1 MKRRAEQESASP
13 FLRRFDMSLL
23 KEYDVKNLAVEEW
36 LSWGGITLPH
46 VMQQKGGSCFSVIE
60 YEPYERNYLTKKL
73 DLPNFRRGWAMWNE
87 RQHTLTGDKD
97 FLVVFWNPFET
108 KINPNI
114 ENTLGDKVKKE
125 NFLEY
130 FGAEVE
136 KLCAELSKVTRVKLL
151 EYQELMNFLSFELNM
166 EEIEVKMP
174 DVPLYMDALLS
185 QDVQFDFKANDIY
198 INGKKL
204 LVLTLPTLPNAWEIF
219 EKVKN
224 FPYRYVRRIL
234 LFDEQESE
242 LEMKKYAGQ
251 WCPHRKI
258 MLKEIE
264 KEILA
269 SFNGYCW
276 NGFIFRLDETEYE
289 TFRQDMDEYL
299 TLKEIPFV
307 FEHYNLKDVWWGSL
321 AGVFL
326 ANIMPPLIGFN
337 SVEEFILH
345 REKITMMRQEHRFKQ
360 IIEEMEQEKNV
371 SNGQI

>member
-1 MKRRAEQESASP
+1 
-13 FLRRFDMSLL
+13 MSLL

-60 YEPYERNYLTKKL
+60 YEFYERNYMTKKL

-125 NFLEY
+125 KFLSY

-136 KLCAELSKVTRVKLL
+136 NICKELSKVTRVKLL

-204 LVLTLPTLPNAWEIF
+204 LVLTLPTMPNAWEIF

-224 FPYRYVRRIL
+224 FSYRYVRRIL
-234 LFDEQESE
+234 LFDECESE
-242 LEMKKYAGQ
+242 LEMKNYAGQ
-251 WCPHRKI
+251 WCPRRKI

-276 NGFIFRLDETEYE
+276 NGFIFRLDETKYE

-326 ANIMPPLIGFN
+326 ANITPPLIGFN

>member
-1 MKRRAEQESASP
+1 MKSRAEQKRASP
-13 FLRRFDMSLL
+13 FLRRLKMSLL
-23 KEYDVKNLAVEEW
+23 KEFDEKILAVEEW

-114 ENTLGDKVKKE
+114 ENTLGDTVKKE
-125 NFLEY
+125 KFLSY

-136 KLCAELSKVTRVKLL
+136 NICKELSKVTRVKLL

-204 LVLTLPTLPNAWEIF
+204 LVLTLPTMPNAWEIF

-224 FPYRYVRRIL
+224 FSYRYVRRIL

-251 WCPHRKI
+251 WCPCRKI

-299 TLKEIPFV
+299 TLKEILFV

-321 AGVFL
+321 AGIFL
-326 ANIMPPLIGFN
+326 ANITPPLIGFN
-337 SVEEFILH
+337 SAEEFILH
-345 REKITMMRQEHRFKQ
+345 KEKITTTRQEHRFKQ
-360 IIEEMEQEKNV
+360 ILEEMEQEKNV

>member
-1 MKRRAEQESASP
+1 
-13 FLRRFDMSLL
+13 MSLL

-73 DLPNFRRGWAMWNE
+73 NLPNFRKGWGVWNE
-87 RQHTLTGDKD
+87 RQHMLTGDRD
-97 FLVVFWNPFET
+97 FIVVFWNPFDT
-108 KINPNI
+108 KINPSI
-114 ENTLGDKVKKE
+114 ENTLGGDTVKKGK
-125 NFLEY
+125 FLSY
-130 FGAEVE
+130 FGVEVE
-136 KLCAELSKVTRVKLL
+136 RICKEISKVTRVKLL

-166 EEIEVKMP
+166 EEIELKMP
-174 DVPLYMDALLS
+174 EVPLYMDALLS

-204 LVLTLPTLPNAWEIF
+204 LVLTLLTLPNAWEIF

-224 FPYRYVRRIL
+224 FSYRYVRRIL

-242 LEMKKYAGQ
+242 LEMKNYAGQ
-251 WCPHRKI
+251 WCPRRKI
-258 MLKEIE
+258 MLKGIE

-269 SFNGYCW
+269 KFNGYCW
-276 NGFIFRLDETEYE
+276 NGFTFRLDETEYE

-299 TLKEIPFV
+299 TLKEISFV
-307 FEHYNLKDVWWGSL
+307 FEYYNLKDVWWGSL
-321 AGVFL
+321 AGIFL
-326 ANIMPPLIGFN
+326 ANITPPLIDFN

-345 REKITMMRQEHRFKQ
+345 REKITTTRQEHRFKQ
-360 IIEEMEQEKNV
+360 ILEEMEQEKNV

>member
-1 MKRRAEQESASP
+1 
-13 FLRRFDMSLL
+13 MSLL

-60 YEPYERNYLTKKL
+60 YEPYELNYLTKKL
-73 DLPNFRRGWAMWNE
+73 DLPNFRRGWGVWNE
-87 RQHTLTGDKD
+87 RQHTLTGDRD
-97 FLVVFWNPFET
+97 FIVVFWNPFET
-108 KINPNI
+108 KINPHI
-114 ENTLGDKVKKE
+114 ENTLGDTVKKE
-125 NFLEY
+125 KFLEY

-136 KLCAELSKVTRVKLL
+136 KICKELSKVTRVKLL
-151 EYQELMNFLSFELNM
+151 EYQELMNFLAFELNM
-166 EEIEVKMP
+166 EEVEVKMP

-234 LFDEQESE
+234 LFDGQESKQ
-242 LEMKKYAGQ
+242 EMKNYASQ

-321 AGVFL
+321 AGIFL
-326 ANIMPPLIGFN
+326 ANITPPLIGFN
-337 SVEEFILH
+337 SAEEFILH
-345 REKITMMRQEHRFKQ
+345 KEKITTTRQEHLFKQ
-360 IIEEMEQEKNV
+360 ILEEMEQEKNV

>member
-1 MKRRAEQESASP
+1 
-13 FLRRFDMSLL
+13 MSLL
-23 KEYDVKNLAVEEW
+23 KEFDEKNLAVEEW

-73 DLPNFRRGWAMWNE
+73 DLPCFRRGWAVWNE
-87 RQHTLTGDKD
+87 RQHTLTGDRD
-97 FLVVFWNPFET
+97 FIVIFWNPFET
-108 KINPNI
+108 KINPHI
-114 ENTLGDKVKKE
+114 ENTLGGDTIKKE

-136 KLCAELSKVTRVKLL
+136 KICKELSKVTRVKLL

-224 FPYRYVRRIL
+224 FSYRYVRRIL

-242 LEMKKYAGQ
+242 LEMKNYAGQ
-251 WCPHRKI
+251 WCPRRKI

-269 SFNGYCW
+269 KFNGYCW

-289 TFRQDMDEYL
+289 TFRQDMEEYL
-299 TLKEIPFV
+299 TLKEISFV

-321 AGVFL
+321 TGIFL
-326 ANIMPPLIGFN
+326 ANITPPLIGFN
-337 SVEEFILH
+337 SAEEFILH
-345 REKITMMRQEHRFKQ
+345 KEKITTTRQKHRFKQ
-360 IIEEMEQEKNV
+360 ILEEMEQEKNV

>member
-1 MKRRAEQESASP
+1 MKRRAERKSASP
-13 FLRRFDMSLL
+13 FLRRLDMSLL
-23 KEYDVKNLAVEEW
+23 KEYDVKNLSVEEW

-60 YEPYERNYLTKKL
+60 YEPYELNYLTKKL

-234 LFDEQESE
+234 LFDGQESKQ
-242 LEMKKYAGQ
+242 EMKNYASQ

-321 AGVFL
+321 AGIFL
-326 ANIMPPLIGFN
+326 ANITPPLIGFN
-337 SVEEFILH
+337 SAEEFILH
-345 REKITMMRQEHRFKQ
+345 KEKITTTRQEHRFKQ
-360 IIEEMEQEKNV
+360 ILEEMEQEKNV